1 MESVRHRF
9 VTFDGLELFYREA
22 GPLDAPTVLLLH
34 GFPSSSIQFRHL
46 LATLSDGWHLVA
58 PDLPGF
64 GLSAVPNHKRYEYSF
79 GNLATTIEHFLQAV
93 QLEPRALYLHDYG
106 AQTGFRLLTRDVVR
120 PHALII
126 QDSEAYY
133 ADGRTEAWET
143 VDTYWRDPS
152 SANREKMRAS
162 MLNEEGIRREFLEK
176 LAPDMAELIDPAI
189 VRLACDHIERAGV
202 AEALLDLHLDYR
214 SNVEHYAAVQAYFRE
229 RQPPTL
235 VIWGRE
241 DQYYTPEQAHAF
253 YRDLPAAQ
261 IEVLDGGH
269 WVLESHGTEVAALT
283 RDFLARHVPSRAA
296 NSMAAAKTRRSGNDL
311 QPVIR
316 LAVGATL
323 SGQAA
328 LLGTEMKQAE

>member
-1 MESVRHRF
+1 MNIGIGGAACWHGSRARPPRSWLLGCGRAVVIAGTYNPLKGYTQRRGQLVGVGRHRF

-143 VDTYWRDPS
+143 VDTY
-152 SANREKMRAS
+152 
-162 MLNEEGIRREFLEK
+162 
-176 LAPDMAELIDPAI
+176 
-189 VRLACDHIERAGV
+189 GV
-202 AEALLDLHLDYR
+202 
-214 SNVEHYAAVQAYFRE
+214 
-229 RQPPTL
+229 T
-235 VIWGRE
+235 
-241 DQYYTPEQAHAF
+241 
-253 YRDLPAAQ
+253 LPAP
-261 IEVLDGGH
+261 
-269 WVLESHGTEVAALT
+269 T
-283 RDFLARHVPSRAA
+283 ARRCVPRC
-296 NSMAAAKTRRSGNDL
+296 
-311 QPVIR
+311 
-316 LAVGATL
+316 
-323 SGQAA
+323 
-328 LLGTEMKQAE
+328 